1 VADSWND
8 VTGATHGADP
18 ADVYDLDEG
27 ALDGA
32 DDGYEDAP
40 ARRTPTPAADSA
52 PAALT
57 GHESGQRPTPEFPM
71 PPGDG
76 PVDLLVWDAP
86 NIDATLAQVIGAKP
100 TAANRPRYDAI
111 ARWMV
116 ERAGEHDAEAAVFA
130 NVPPMLAGQMRGWVE
145 AVRSL
150 GFAVFARPKLA
161 DRDDV
166 DLDMLEHVHHRAR
179 SGRLA
184 RLVVAS
190 GDGRNFLAPLE
201 TLAREGVD
209 VTVLS
214 FFEVAGYA
222 AQSSLI
228 TFLDLEEVPGAFV
241 QALDRTRLDHL
252 PVDGAWLRPTKTL
265 REVALIP

>member
-1 VADSWND
+1 MADSSWDDVAVADD
-8 VTGATHGADP
+8 ALDEDAQFA
-18 ADVYDLDEG
+18 ADVH
-27 ALDGA
+27 
-32 DDGYEDAP
+32 AP
-40 ARRTPTPAADSA
+40 AEPPPDSNAAS
-52 PAALT
+52 
-57 GHESGQRPTPEFPM
+57 ERPTPHFPM

-76 PVDLLVWDAP
+76 PLDLLVWDAP
-86 NIDATLAQVIGAKP
+86 NIDATLSQVIGAKP

-111 ARWMV
+111 ARWLV
-116 ERAGEHDAEAAVFA
+116 RRSGDHEVEAAVFA
-130 NVPPMLAGQMRGWVE
+130 NVPPMMAGQMRGWVE

-166 DLDMLEHVHHRAR
+166 DLDMLEHVRHRAR
-179 SGRLA
+179 SGRLS

-201 TLAREGVD
+201 TLARDGVE

-222 AQSSLI
+222 AQSPHIS
-228 TFLDLEEVPGAFV
+228 FLDLEEVPGAF
-241 QALDRTRLDHL
+241 QQSLDRTRLDAL
-252 PVDGAWLRPTKTL
+252 PVHGAWLRPTKTL
-265 REVALIP
+265 REVAADS

>member
-1 VADSWND
+1 MADGWRD
-8 VTGATHGADP
+8 VGTTGGWTGDGPGLAADDVDHDAEEQFA
-18 ADVYDLDEG
+18 ADVHGDDEPFAG
-27 ALDGA
+27 
-32 DDGYEDAP
+32 
-40 ARRTPTPAADSA
+40 RPAAEHAHPSA
-52 PAALT
+52 AAT
-57 GHESGQRPTPEFPM
+57 ERPTPMYPL

-76 PVDLLVWDAP
+76 PIDLLVWDAP

-100 TAANRPRYDAI
+100 TAASRPRYDAI
-111 ARWMV
+111 ARWLV
-116 ERAGEHDAEAAVFA
+116 QLGGEHEVEGAVFA
-130 NVPPMLAGQMRGWVE
+130 NVPPVNAGQMRGWVE

-201 TLAREGVD
+201 ALAQDGVD

-222 AQSSLI
+222 AQSPHLR
-228 TFLDLEEVPGAFV
+228 FLDLEEVPGAF
-241 QALDRTRLDHL
+241 QHPLDRTRLDSL
-252 PVDGAWLRPTKTL
+252 PPDGAWLRPTKSL
-265 REVALIP
+265 REVASAG

>member
-1 VADSWND
+1 MAEGWTD
-8 VTGATHGADP
+8 VSGGAHGADP
-18 ADVYDLDEG
+18 ADVYDVDED
-27 ALDGA
+27 ALDSA

-40 ARRTPTPAADSA
+40 APRGSQPDPPAATSA
-52 PAALT
+52 
-57 GHESGQRPTPEFPM
+57 HEASQRPTPEYAM

-76 PVDLLVWDAP
+76 PVDLMVWDAP

-111 ARWMV
+111 ARWLV
-116 ERAGEHDAEAAVFA
+116 DRAGAHDVEAAVFA

-179 SGRLA
+179 SGRLR

-201 TLAREGVD
+201 VLAREGVE

-222 AQSSLI
+222 AESPHI
-228 TFLDLEEVPGAFV
+228 RFLDLEEVPGAFL
-241 QALDRTRLDHL
+241 QPLDRTRLDSL

-265 REVALIP
+265 REVAAEG